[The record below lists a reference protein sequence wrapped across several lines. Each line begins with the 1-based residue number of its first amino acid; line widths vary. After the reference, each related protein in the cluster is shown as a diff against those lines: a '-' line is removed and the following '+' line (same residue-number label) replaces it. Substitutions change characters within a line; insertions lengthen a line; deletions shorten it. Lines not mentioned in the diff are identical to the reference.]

1 MKLRNYT
8 LTFNLL
14 KNFLESKIYY
24 GSPKSITKNNFN
36 IYLHGLR
43 NNIGIINLNFTF
55 QNLKKFKI

>member
-36 IYLHGLR
+36 IYFKNFKRKKNFFFFLLIQALKVGLS
-43 NNIGIINLNFTF
+43 
-55 QNLKKFKI
+55 